1 MTAIKIELAPLTR
14 PVNTLRGSTPADRAY
29 AEAGRALFGVC
40 GMSLVLF
47 PERELEL

>member
-14 PVNTLRGSTPADRAY
+14 PVTGALGSTPADRAY

-40 GMSLVLF
+40 GVSLVLF
-47 PERELEL
+47 PERERDR